1 MSSDKVFAAATAV
14 TPMGAPP
21 DGSQGSTGTF
31 SATIPPGWDVA
42 GNTNGG
48 YLQALAARAGSQAAE
63 GRPPASVTTHYL
75 SPARP
80 GPVVIETVVHK
91 RGNRFSTVS
100 ISVTDAGSAEDGT
113 HGQRPLVHTV
123 GSFGE
128 AGVTDG
134 VEHSL
139 IEPPSIPSPDEC
151 IAVPGGDS
159 FPPPLMHQLELRI
172 HPDDASFAAGRLK
185 FDGWVRLLDD
195 EPITQL
201 ALLLFTDVFPPT
213 AFNAQLPIAWAP
225 TIELTT
231 HVRAV
236 PQPGWVQCRFRG
248 HHVSGGLMA
257 EDGELWDEAGRL
269 VARCRQLAMVPEASA
284 PN

>member
-1 MSSDKVFAAATAV
+1 MSSDRVFAAATAV
-14 TPMGAPP
+14 APIGTPP
-21 DGSQGSTGTF
+21 DGSQGSAGQF
-31 SATIPPGWDVA
+31 SATITPGWDVA

-48 YLQALAARAGSQAAE
+48 YLQALAARAGSRAAE

-75 SPARP
+75 SPAGP
-80 GPVVIETVVHK
+80 GPVVIDTVVHK

-100 ISVTDAGSAEDGT
+100 ITVNEADSADGRRT
-113 HGQRPLVHTV
+113 LLHTV
-123 GSFGE
+123 GAFGE
-128 AGVTDG
+128 AGVSDG

-151 IAVPGGDS
+151 IRMPGGDS

-172 HPDDASFAAGRLK
+172 HPDDASFSAGRLK

-225 TIELTT
+225 TVELTT
-231 HVRAV
+231 HIRAA
-236 PQPGWVQCRFRG
+236 PRTGWVQCRFRG
-248 HHVSGGLMA
+248 RHVSGGLMA
-257 EDGELWDEAGRL
+257 EDGELWDQTGRL
-269 VARCRQLAMVPEASA
+269 VAQCRQLAMVPEARE
-284 PN
+284 PD